1 MAVKRLFGV
10 GCMARFLVLILVSL
24 LVACNSTSEPAAAP
38 TEVAA
43 PVTEPSAPT
52 DSLIRPAQTTTPLGT
67 IDGVIANG
75 NVGRM
80 ARLLG
85 RAPCSRCNSLLVSP
99 ADVVAAAQAN
109 PNTGRPNQASAA
121 NDDQTVAPPLVEPL
135 VVPVNADGSYSVT
148 LPAGTDYSLSFI
160 SEDAST
166 GL

>member
-1 MAVKRLFGV
+1 
-10 GCMARFLVLILVSL
+10 MARFLVLLMVSML
-24 LVACNSTSEPAAAP
+24 AACDGVPDPVEPAA
-38 TEVAA
+38 
-43 PVTEPSAPT
+43 